1 MKPFPQTPS
10 DSWWSFYAA
19 RLRRSHAEPYLSG
32 AAPHL
37 PTMLSA
43 ARLPPRPPA
52 PTRLRSQAEA
62 FFVLRRNPLELWGA
76 MAYEEE
82 VLDGRFLGRAQMML
96 NAPDAIRH
104 VLVTNAAN
112 YRRNAATHRVLAPI
126 LGDGLFLAEG
136 EAWRHQRRTI
146 APALAPRTMPIL
158 ARHVTDATDAKVA
171 ELRTLVHRPIELL
184 PHLQTLAL
192 TIAGQ
197 SMFSLEMAGFGGDL
211 RRLIT
216 RYGMQHARPGPFDL
230 VLPRGVSSPQ
240 DRQRAAFRVEWTA
253 FLDRLIAA
261 RRAMP
266 AAPEGQDRPRDL
278 FDLLAAAR
286 DPETGEGFTE
296 AQLRDEVSTMIL
308 AGHETTA
315 VTLFWCLYL
324 AALYPDAQ
332 AAIAAEADSGGDA
345 ASLVRTRAH
354 VDEALRLYPPAFLI
368 VREAIAEDEVAGRVV
383 APGTVITVSPWVLHR
398 HRRRWRD
405 PDAFDPDRFMPGAPP
420 PDRFAYL
427 PFGAGPRIC
436 VGASFA
442 LTEAVMVL
450 ASVLRAFR
458 VELLGAGEVL
468 PRGIV
473 TTQPD
478 RPVRFVLSPRAR
490 S

>member
-1 MKPFPQTPS
+1 MRTT
-10 DSWWSFYAA
+10 AA
-19 RLRRSHAEPYLSG
+19 EARIP
-32 AAPHL
+32 PH
-37 PTMLSA
+37 
-43 ARLPPRPPA
+43 PPVA
-52 PTRLRSQAEA
+52 TRLRSQAEA

-76 MAYEEE
+76 LAYEAE
-82 VLDGRFLGRAQMML
+82 VIDGRFLGRAQMML

-104 VLVTNAAN
+104 VLVTNAGN
-112 YRRNAATHRVLAPI
+112 YRRNLATHRVLAPI
-126 LGDGLFLAEG
+126 LGQGLFLAEG

-158 ARHVTDATDAKVA
+158 ARHVVTATEAKLA
-171 ELRTLVHRPIELL
+171 GLHALAHRPVELL
-184 PHLQTLAL
+184 PHLQGLAL

-197 SMFSLEMAGFGGDL
+197 SMFSLEMAGFGPEL
-211 RRLIT
+211 RRLIVS
-216 RYGMQHARPGPFDL
+216 YGLHYAQPGLFDL
-230 VLPRGVSSPQ
+230 VLPEGWRSPQ
-240 DRQRAAFRVEWTA
+240 DRGRAAFRAEWTA

-261 RRAMP
+261 RMALP
-266 AAPEGQDRPRDL
+266 AEAGRPRDL

-286 DPETGEGFTE
+286 DPETGAGFSQ

-324 AALYPDAQ
+324 AARYPDAQ
-332 AAIAAEADSGGDA
+332 AELAAEAAPGATDPA
-345 ASLVRTRAH
+345 ALPLIRAH

-368 VREAIAEDEVAGRVV
+368 VRQAVGEDEVAGRAV
-383 APGTVITVSPWVLHR
+383 APGTVITISPWVLHR

-405 PDAFDPDRFMPGAPP
+405 PDAFDPARFRPGAPP
-420 PDRFAYL
+420 PDRFAYM

-442 LTEAVMVL
+442 LTEAVLVL
-450 ASVLRAFR
+450 AGLLRAFR
-458 VELLGAGEVL
+458 VDLVGAPAVL

-478 RPVRFVLSPRAR
+478 RPVRFVLTPRPGVR
-490 S
+490 H